1 MLNVIP
7 NILIKIALSI
17 FFPNPQNIYIVI
29 NANNLLAMVK
39 RIVSI
44 ALSNDVVESLDQT
57 TKALG
62 MSRSEYIEMMIKK
75 GFHFSDEVQNTVSKI
90 SQLQEQV
97 KDSLVKEEGKL

>member
-1 MLNVIP
+1 MQH
-7 NILIKIALSI
+7 
-17 FFPNPQNIYIVI
+17 NPYII
-29 NANNLLAMVK
+29 NNANNLIRMPK

-44 ALSNDVVESLDQT
+44 ALSNEVVESLDQT

-75 GFHFSDEVQNTVSKI
+75 GFHFSDEVQKTVTKI

-97 KDSLVKEEGKL
+97 KDNFAANGENP